1 MMEGTCEQELPVAD
15 PFPQLRAALADRY
28 AIERELGRGGMATV
42 YLAHDLKHR
51 RPVAIKVLAPELSAA
66 LGRERFLREIETA
79 ASLSHPHILPLHDSG
94 EADGF
99 LYYVMPY
106 VPGESLR
113 ERLNREKQ
121 LPIEHAVTI
130 VGEVANALSYAHS
143 RDVVH
148 RDVKPENI
156 LLSDGQAIVADFG
169 IAGAIDA
176 AGGGKLTRT
185 GIVLGTPAYMSP
197 EQGAG
202 ERALD
207 GRSDVYSL
215 GCLLY
220 EMLAG
225 EPPFTGPTAQA
236 IIAKRFTDPVP
247 SIRRLRETVPVPMD
261 QAIAKALA
269 RAPADRFATP
279 HQFAEAL
286 RASAEARSDAVA
298 APTAATPAGE
308 EEREAGRNAFSRHSW
323 HEAFETLSNAQAMR
337 PLSPEDV
344 ERLAESAWWIG
355 RVDDSIAAHERA
367 YAAYMD
373 QGTPRRAA
381 IVAVRLAEDF
391 FNRQAKSI
399 GNGWLKRAERLLQD
413 VPECLEHGVLLRLHA
428 VLALESEGNVDKAL
442 GFARRS
448 CDLATRFHDRDLQA
462 LAMHDIGRM
471 LVSKGDLAQGMALID
486 EAMATAVSG
495 ELGPRVTGRI
505 YCNMMGTCEKLA
517 DYQRAAEWSEAARR
531 WCEPHAGSGYPGIC
545 RVHRAELMRLRGS
558 WNDAETEAL
567 RASQEL
573 RGFYNIAAG
582 EAFYE
587 IGEIRLRMGDLKRA
601 EEVLRQAHELGREP
615 VPGLAL
621 LRLAEGKIDA
631 ARGLID
637 RAVTDRP
644 EGSLDRARL
653 LPARVQIAL
662 AAGELEVA
670 RGTATE
676 LEAIAREYGSTALHA
691 SAAQARGAV
700 QLAEGRADGAVP
712 SLRRACKLWQEV
724 QLPYETATARAL
736 LAAAY
741 RATGC
746 PDDAELER
754 QAATSTFT
762 SLGADLATASALSG
776 QALS

>member
-1 MMEGTCEQELPVAD
+1 MGRTVRRRGGHGVGEVTRHSAKSCTLVPHHAQSSRRALGWSRYAHESAQVNDLFTHVQ
-15 PFPQLRAALADRY
+15 AALAGGY

-42 YLAHDLKHR
+42 YLAKDLKHR
-51 RPVAIKVLAPELSAA
+51 RPVAIKVLAPELAAA

-79 ASLSHPHILPLHDSG
+79 ARLSHPHILPLHDSG

-106 VPGESLR
+106 VAGESLR
-113 ERLNREKQ
+113 DRLNREQQ
-121 LPIEHAVTI
+121 LPIEDAVTI
-130 VGEVANALSYAHS
+130 AGEVATALSYAHS

-156 LLSDGQAIVADFG
+156 LLSEGQAIVADFG

-247 SIRRLRETVPVPMD
+247 SVRRLRETVSVPMD
-261 QAIAKALA
+261 QAITKALA

-279 HQFAEAL
+279 HQFAEAV
-286 RASAEARSDAVA
+286 RASAQARSDAVA

-308 EEREAGRNAFSRHSW
+308 EEREAGRTAFARHSW
-323 HEAFETLSNAQAMR
+323 REAFETLSNAQAMR
-337 PLSPEDV
+337 ALSAEDV

-381 IVAVRLAEDF
+381 TVAVRLAEDF

-413 VPECLEHGVLLRLHA
+413 VRECLEHAVLLRLHA
-428 VLALESEGNVDKAL
+428 VLALESEGNVDQAL
-442 GFARRS
+442 G
-448 CDLATRFHDRDLQA
+448 

-471 LVSKGDLAQGMALID
+471 LVSKGELAQGMALID
-486 EAMATAVSG
+486 EAMAAAVSG

-545 RVHRAELMRLRGS
+545 RVHRAEIMRLRGS
-558 WNDAETEAL
+558 WSDAETEAL
-567 RASQEL
+567 HAAREL
-573 RGFYNIAAG
+573 QGVYHIAAG

-587 IGEIRLRMGDLKRA
+587 IGEIRLRMGDLARA
-601 EEVLRQAHELGREP
+601 EEVFRQAHELGRDP

-621 LRLAEGKIDA
+621 VRLAEGKIAA
-631 ARGLID
+631 ARALLD
-637 RAVTDRP
+637 RAVAERS
-644 EGSLDRARL
+644 ERSLERARL
-653 LPARVQIAL
+653 LPASVQIAL
-662 AAGELEVA
+662 AAGQLDLA
-670 RGTATE
+670 REAAAE
-676 LEAIAREYGSTALHA
+676 LEAIAARYGSTALQA

-700 QLAEGRADGAVP
+700 QLAEGSGDGAVP

-741 RATGC
+741 RATGRS
-746 PDDAELER
+746 E
-754 QAATSTFT
+754 
-762 SLGADLATASALSG
+762 
-776 QALS
+776 

>member
-1 MMEGTCEQELPVAD
+1 MGRTVRRRGGHGVGEVTRYSAKSCTPRSHITPGQRAGLQRWSRYAHETAPENDLFTHVQ
-15 PFPQLRAALADRY
+15 AALAGGD
-28 AIERELGRGGMATV
+28 ASERELGRGGMATV
-42 YLAHDLKHR
+42 YLAQDLKHG
-51 RPVAIKVLAPELSAA
+51 RPVAIKVLAPELAAA

-79 ASLSHPHILPLHDSG
+79 ARLSHPHILPLHDSG

-106 VPGESLR
+106 VAGESLR
-113 ERLNREKQ
+113 DRLNRELQ
-121 LPIEHAVTI
+121 LPIEDAVTI
-130 VGEVANALSYAHS
+130 AGEVATALSYAHS

-156 LLSDGQAIVADFG
+156 LLSEGQAIVADFG

-202 ERALD
+202 DRALD

-215 GCLLY
+215 ACLLY

-247 SIRRLRETVPVPMD
+247 SVRRLRETVPVPMD

-286 RASAEARSDAVA
+286 RASAQARSDAVA
-298 APTAATPAGE
+298 APAAATPAGE
-308 EEREAGRNAFSRHSW
+308 EEREAGRNAFARHSW
-323 HEAFETLSNAQAMR
+323 REAFETLSNAQAMR
-337 PLSPEDV
+337 ALPAEDV

-355 RVDDSIAAHERA
+355 RV
-367 YAAYMD
+367 
-373 QGTPRRAA
+373 
-381 IVAVRLAEDF
+381 EDCI
-391 FNRQAKSI
+391 NRQAKSI

-442 GFARRS
+442 GLARQT

-462 LAMHDIGRM
+462 LAMHDVGRM
-471 LVSKGDLAQGMALID
+471 LVSKGELAQGMALID
-486 EAMATAVSG
+486 EAMAAAVSG

-517 DYQRAAEWSEAARR
+517 DYQRAAEWSEAALR

-558 WNDAETEAL
+558 WND
-567 RASQEL
+567 
-573 RGFYNIAAG
+573 
-582 EAFYE
+582 
-587 IGEIRLRMGDLKRA
+587 
-601 EEVLRQAHELGREP
+601 V
-615 VPGLAL
+615 
-621 LRLAEGKIDA
+621 
-631 ARGLID
+631 
-637 RAVTDRP
+637 
-644 EGSLDRARL
+644 
-653 LPARVQIAL
+653 
-662 AAGELEVA
+662 
-670 RGTATE
+670 
-676 LEAIAREYGSTALHA
+676 
-691 SAAQARGAV
+691 
-700 QLAEGRADGAVP
+700 
-712 SLRRACKLWQEV
+712 
-724 QLPYETATARAL
+724 
-736 LAAAY
+736 
-741 RATGC
+741 
-746 PDDAELER
+746 
-754 QAATSTFT
+754 
-762 SLGADLATASALSG
+762 
-776 QALS
+776 

>member
-1 MMEGTCEQELPVAD
+1 MPSTAAERTRASMEGRVRPKAGEGVAKVTRGRAKSREPAIWPLPSSGSIMQASREQDLMVTDPIPRLQAAVAG
-15 PFPQLRAALADRY
+15 RY
-28 AIERELGRGGMATV
+28 TIERELGRGGMATV
-42 YLAHDLKHR
+42 YLAQDLKHR
-51 RPVAIKVLAPELSAA
+51 RAVAIKVLAPELAAA

-79 ASLSHPHILPLHDSG
+79 AGLSHPHILPLHDSG

-106 VPGESLR
+106 VAGESLR

-121 LPIEHAVTI
+121 LPIENAVTI

-247 SIRRLRETVPVPMD
+247 SVRRLRETVPVPMD

-286 RASAEARSDAVA
+286 RASAQARSDAVA
-298 APTAATPAGE
+298 APAAATPAGE
-308 EEREAGRNAFSRHSW
+308 EEREAGRNAFARHSW
-323 HEAFETLSNAQAMR
+323 REAFETLSNAQAMR
-337 PLSPEDV
+337 ALPAEDV

-355 RVDDSIAAHERA
+355 RVDDCIAAHERA

-373 QGTPRRAA
+373 EGTPRRAA

-391 FNRQAKSI
+391 INRQAKSI

-413 VPECLEHGVLLRLHA
+413 VPESLEHGVLLRLHA

-442 GFARRS
+442 GLARQT

-462 LAMHDIGRM
+462 LAMHDIGPM
-471 LVSKGDLAQGMALID
+471 LVSKGELAQGMALID
-486 EAMATAVSG
+486 EAMAAAVSG

-545 RVHRAELMRLRGS
+545 RGHLAALMRLRGS
-558 WNDAETEAL
+558 WSDAETEAL
-567 RASQEL
+567 HAAQEL
-573 RGFYNIAAG
+573 QGVYHIAAG

-587 IGEIRLRMGDLKRA
+587 IGEIRLRMGDLARA
-601 EEVLRQAHELGREP
+601 EEVFRQAHELGRDP

-621 LRLAEGKIDA
+621 VRLAEGKIAA
-631 ARGLID
+631 ARALLD
-637 RAVTDRP
+637 RAVAERP
-644 EGSLDRARL
+644 EGSLERARL
-653 LPARVQIAL
+653 LPG
-662 AAGELEVA
+662 GE
-670 RGTATE
+670 G
-676 LEAIAREYGSTALHA
+676 
-691 SAAQARGAV
+691 
-700 QLAEGRADGAVP
+700 D
-712 SLRRACKLWQEV
+712 LRSE
-724 QLPYETATARAL
+724 EHT
-736 LAAAY
+736 
-741 RATGC
+741 
-746 PDDAELER
+746 
-754 QAATSTFT
+754 
-762 SLGADLATASALSG
+762 
-776 QALS
+776 